1 MSDRQLLIE
10 LDSDRNAPDRVT
22 IRSARPVHAARIFA
36 TRPVSD
42 VRDLLPRLFSVCGIA
57 QANASRDALAAATG
71 QRNDDASSAHNAADR
86 LLVLMETAREH
97 LWRVLIDWPAF
108 TGHDVDD
115 AAARDMQQLLP
126 LLQSKESDTRAAIE
140 ALDELLQSAV
150 FGIPA
155 DEWLTIASS
164 ADLSAW
170 AVGQTTSAAR
180 LLARVFARDWP
191 AVGATTVS
199 FLPELTD
206 AELEQRLAA
215 DDADDFIA
223 APVWQSQPCETTPLS
238 RTRDSALI
246 RELQAD
252 LGAGLITRLAALL
265 VELAS
270 VPGTMLELAAGP
282 TRGRQRAHNEAAL
295 PANTGIGQVDAAR
308 GRLVHRAIVDGDRV
322 SSYQILAPTEW
333 NFHPRGVLATSLAA
347 LDASDADTLAEQAS
361 LLITAIDPCV
371 GYELRVH

>member
-10 LDSDRNAPDRVT
+10 LDSDRNAPERVA

-36 TRPVSD
+36 KRSVSD

-57 QANASRDALAAATG
+57 QASASRDALATAMG
-71 QRNDDASSAHNAADR
+71 QTASSSSKADDR

-108 TGHDVDD
+108 TGHNVDD
-115 AAARDMQQLLP
+115 AAARDMQRLLP
-126 LLQSKESDTRAAIE
+126 RLQTTECKAREAIE
-140 ALDELLQSAV
+140 ALDDLLRAAV

-155 DEWLTIASS
+155 DEWLTITSV
-164 ADLSAW
+164 ADLAAW
-170 AVGQTTSAAR
+170 ASGQTTSAAR
-180 LLARVFARDWP
+180 LLARVFDRDWP

-199 FLPELTD
+199 FLPELSGP
-206 AELEQRLAA
+206 ELDERLAA

-223 APVWQSQPCETTPLS
+223 APLWQGRPCETTPLS
-238 RTRDSALI
+238 RTRDSDLI
-246 RELQAD
+246 RTLRAEF
-252 LGAGLITRLAALL
+252 GAGMITRLAALL
-265 VELAS
+265 VELAR
-270 VPGTMLELAAGP
+270 VPAAMHEVAAEAS
-282 TRGRQRAHNEAAL
+282 RCARRADDEEAL

-308 GRLVHRAIVDGDRV
+308 GRLVHRAIVEGDQV
-322 SSYQILAPTEW
+322 SQYQILAPTEW
-333 NFHPRGVLATSLAA
+333 NFHPRGVLAESLNA
-347 LDASDADTLAEQAS
+347 LDSSDTVTLTEQAS